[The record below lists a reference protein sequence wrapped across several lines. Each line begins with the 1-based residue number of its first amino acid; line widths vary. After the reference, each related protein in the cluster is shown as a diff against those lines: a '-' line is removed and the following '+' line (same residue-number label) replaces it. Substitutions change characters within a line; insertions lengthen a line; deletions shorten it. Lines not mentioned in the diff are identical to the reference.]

1 MMASAAQRKKLG
13 FDIDLIVVDYIQ
25 LVSVMGHGKSR
36 EQEVAEIS
44 RGLKKMA
51 KQHGCPVITASQL
64 NEEGKTRESR
74 AIVNDA
80 DVMLNINPAEE
91 KVEIFKQREGERGV
105 GLNLRMNGQ
114 YQRFEEYN

>member
-1 MMASAAQRKKLG
+1 
-13 FDIDLIVVDYIQ
+13 
-25 LVSVMGHGKSR
+25 MGQGKSR

-64 NEEGKTRESR
+64 NEEGRTRESR

-80 DVMLNINPAEE
+80 DVLLTIDPEDE
-91 KVEIFKQREGERGV
+91 KVVISKNREGERGV

>member
-1 MMASAAQRKKLG
+1 
-13 FDIDLIVVDYIQ
+13 
-25 LVSVMGHGKSR
+25 MGHGKSR

-91 KVEIFKQREGERGV
+91 KVEIFKNREGERGV

-114 YQRFEEYN
+114 YQRFEEYD

>member
-1 MMASAAQRKKLG
+1 
-13 FDIDLIVVDYIQ
+13 
-25 LVSVMGHGKSR
+25 MGQGKSR

-51 KQHGCPVITASQL
+51 KQHGCPVITASQI

-80 DVMLNINPAEE
+80 DVMLDITPEDE
-91 KVEIFKQREGERGV
+91 KVVIGKNREGERGIE
-105 GLNLRMNGQ
+105 LNLRMNGQ
-114 YQRFEEYN
+114 YQRFEEYD